1 VTGVPRDTT
10 QPEQDSTLALRRAKA
25 QRLRES
31 GHDPFPHSF
40 APRQQAATVLAAHDA
55 AALDPGRHPEHEHS
69 VGGRLVARR
78 EHGKSAFLDLQDQS
92 GTIQVYAR
100 RDDLGDEEYE
110 RLMDADLGDTIGVRG
125 CLYVTRIHT
134 LAIHVEEHEM
144 LAKALVRPPDLH
156 HGVTDVEKR
165 FRQRELDLMANPET
179 RELFAMRAR
188 MLAAVRE
195 WLNGQGYVEV
205 DTPMFHSV
213 AGGAAAK
220 PFVTHYNALG
230 ADVTLRISTELYL
243 KRVLIGGLEKVYDL
257 GKCFR
262 NEGISHK
269 HSPEFTMLEFFQ
281 TYADWETVMDELEE
295 MVATVTERVRGTTEV
310 EWEGHTIDFGRPW
323 RRATVR
329 ELIREATGVEIM
341 DSTAAQ
347 LRELLSGSAPDTLS
361 WDATV
366 MEVYAH
372 LVEPTLIQPTF
383 VLEFPAEGFPLT
395 KRRKHDPT
403 FSEFFDMV
411 AGGIELSS
419 GSTDINDPDEQ
430 RERLMRQSTE
440 LGNDEQAQP
449 YNEEYVQALEY
460 GLPPVAGAGLGIDRL
475 LMILSGRPS
484 LREVIPFPTMRS
496 AGAPAADAT

>member
-1 VTGVPRDTT
+1 MTSEGP
-10 QPEQDSTLALRRAKA
+10 QEQDSTTELRREKA
-25 QRLRES
+25 QRLRAG

-40 APRQQAATVLAAHDA
+40 APRQQASTVLAAHDPE
-55 AALDPGRHPEHEHS
+55 ALEPGKHPDFAYG
-69 VGGRLVARR
+69 VAGRLVARR

-100 RDDLGDEEYE
+100 RADLGDESYE

-134 LAIHVEEHEM
+134 LAVYVEQHEM
-144 LAKALVRPPDLH
+144 LAKALVRPPDLP

-179 RELFAMRAR
+179 RDLFVMRAKL
-188 MLAAVRE
+188 LAAIRD

-230 ADVTLRISTELYL
+230 TDVTLRISTELYL

-262 NEGISHK
+262 NEGLSHK

-281 TYADWETVMDELEE
+281 TYADWETIMDELEE
-295 MVATVTERVRGTTEV
+295 MVATVAEQVCGTTKV
-310 EWEGHTIDFGRPW
+310 EWEGNEIDFGQPW

-341 DSTAAQ
+341 DATPAR
-347 LRELLSGSAPDTLS
+347 LRELLDGSVPDTLS

-372 LVEPTLIQPTF
+372 LIEPSLIQPTF

-411 AGGIELSS
+411 AGGVELSS

-430 RERLMRQSTE
+430 RERLMRQSAE
-440 LGNDEQAQP
+440 LGRDEEAQP
-449 YNEEYVQALEY
+449 YNEEWVQALQY

-484 LREVIPFPTMRS
+484 LREVIPFPTMRPTGTS
-496 AGAPAADAT
+496 QPDAT

>member
-10 QPEQDSTLALRRAKA
+10 PHERDSTLELRREKA
-25 QRLRES
+25 RRLRDG

-40 APRQQAATVLAAHDA
+40 APRQHAATVLAAHDPE
-55 AALDPGRHPEHEHS
+55 ALEPGKHERFEYS
-69 VGGRLVARR
+69 VAGRLVARR
-78 EHGKSAFLDLQDQS
+78 EHGKSAFLDLQDQT

-100 RDDLGDEEYE
+100 RADLGDEEYD
-110 RLMDADLGDTIGVRG
+110 RLIDADLGDTIGIRG
-125 CLYVTRIHT
+125 FLYVTRIHT
-134 LAIHVEEHEM
+134 LAVYVREHEM

-165 FRQRELDLMANPET
+165 FRHRELDLMANPET
-179 RELFAMRAR
+179 RELFVMRAK
-188 MLAAVRE
+188 LFAAIRG
-195 WLNGQGYVEV
+195 WLDGQGYFEV
-205 DTPMFHSV
+205 DTPTFHGV

-220 PFVTHYNALG
+220 PFVTHYGAL
-230 ADVTLRISTELYL
+230 DLDMTLRISTELYL

-281 TYADWETVMDELEE
+281 TYADWETIMDELEE
-295 MVATVTERVRGTTEV
+295 MVATVVEQVRGTTRV
-310 EWEGHTIDFGRPW
+310 EWDGHEIDFGRPW

-329 ELIREATGVEIM
+329 ELIRELTGVEIM
-341 DSTAAQ
+341 DASAAE
-347 LRELLSGSAPDTLS
+347 LRELLDGAVTEELS
-361 WDATV
+361 WDGTV

-372 LVEPTLIQPTF
+372 LVEPKLIQPTF

-395 KRRKHDPT
+395 KRRKHDPM

-411 AGGIELSS
+411 AGGVELAS

-440 LGNDEQAQP
+440 LGRDEQPQP
-449 YNEEYVQALEY
+449 YNEEWVQALQY

-484 LREVIPFPTMRS
+484 LREVIPFPTMRP
-496 AGAPAADAT
+496 AGASGDAT